1 MMMNIYF
8 QSKRW
13 MVACMATLILSLSG
27 CHSLQQSEDATIIP
41 QPLSVEKG
49 NGSFSFSEK
58 TVIAVAIMNNVSL
71 LKILLLCL
79 LNRRDL
85 LLWLKW

>member
-58 TVIAVAIMNNVSL
+58 TVIALNEYFAKHKRSL
-71 LKILLLCL
+71 LHRQLLYL
-79 LNRRDL
+79 LYQ
-85 LLWLKW
+85 K